1 MRVFT
6 KKLLTDPMNKRK
18 ILALLWL
25 LFPVFVYAQNT
36 VTEGD
41 NDIVVS
47 YERPQRYVIGGIE
60 VAGMKYLSADQ
71 ILSLSGL
78 QVGQTVIL
86 PSMEVSDG
94 LRRISMQQSYFSDI
108 ALYIDSLS
116 ARRDTAYLKLDL
128 KQRPRVSR
136 WSFRGVKSSEQSDLR
151 DRMNLKRGTAVSE
164 YMIRS
169 NIGIIKDYYKEKGFL
184 NAEVEVIQRRD
195 SVISNAVQVT
205 FDVNRHEKVKVRR
218 ITFEGNNNIEE
229 GKLVGAMKKT
239 SDRRLRSLFKPKK
252 FIEEEYEKD
261 KDLMLNVYS
270 EAGYRDARIVKD
282 SLYYLEPG
290 RLGIHFVIDEGK
302 RYYFRNI
309 TWTGN
314 SLYTEE
320 DLNSILQIKKGDIYD
335 VVLLQ
340 KRLFG
345 DGRKMEMD
353 ISSLYRDQGY
363 LFFNITPV
371 EVNIDQDSVDVELR
385 LIEGKP
391 ATFNNII
398 ISGNTITNERV
409 VRRQLF
415 TRPGYLY
422 SQSLLERS
430 IREISSMGH
439 FDAEHAMDPSK
450 GFSVIPNSK
459 TNTVDIAYNVLEKP
473 NSTLE
478 LSGGWGGYS
487 FVGTVGVSFNNFS
500 ARRLFEKSAWRP
512 VPLGDA
518 QTLSFRFQTNGRYYT
533 ALSASFQEP
542 WLFGKKPTSLNVTG
556 YYSRQTNSFYF
567 YQNTNE
573 YFEVYG
579 VAAGLGSRLKWPD
592 NYFVLYHELSWQT
605 YNLHDWNYNFL
616 FSNGTSHN
624 LSYKISLSRN
634 STDQMIYPREGSD
647 FVLSA
652 QLTPPYSAFR
662 PADTDYKNMTD
673 QQRYRW
679 IEYHKWTFKGTLY
692 TKIWDDL
699 VLMTRAQFGYLGT
712 YDRNLGYSPFEGYQV
727 GGDGMSGYNTY
738 GSEIIGLRGYENY
751 SLTPLE
757 DGVYAGRVYD
767 KFTLELRY
775 PLMLQP
781 TSTIFFLAF
790 LEGGN
795 AWADIRDFNPF
806 EIKRSA
812 GVGVRIFLP
821 MIGMLGIDL
830 GYGFDHVNG
839 TRGGWQP
846 HFVLGQQF

>member
-1 MRVFT
+1 MEM
-6 KKLLTDPMNKRK
+6 KKMLT
-18 ILALLWL
+18 LWML
-25 LFPVFVYAQNT
+25 LFPVLVFAQET
-36 VTEGD
+36 PEKKTED
-41 NDIVVS
+41 VVVS
-47 YERPQRYVIGGIE
+47 YEKPQRYVIGGIE
-60 VAGMKYLSADQ
+60 VTGIKYLNPEQ

-78 QVGQTVIL
+78 QVGASVVL

-94 LRRISMQQSYFSDI
+94 LRRISLQQAYFSSI
-108 ALYIDSLS
+108 GLYIDSLS
-116 ARRDTAYLKLDL
+116 ARRDTAYLRLDL
-128 KQRPRVSR
+128 QQRPRVSR
-136 WSFRGVKSSEQSDLR
+136 WTFKGVKNSEQSDLR
-151 DRMNLKRGTAVSE
+151 DRMNLKRGAAISE

-169 NIGIIKDYYKEKGFL
+169 NEKVIKDYYKEKGYIK
-184 NAEVEVIQRRD
+184 ADVKVIQRRD
-195 SVISNAVQVT
+195 SLISNAVQVL
-205 FDVNRHEKVKVRR
+205 FDVDRGPKVKVRTM
-218 ITFEGNNNIEE
+218 TFEGNDNVSE
-229 GKLVGAMKKT
+229 GKLVAAMKKT

-252 FIEEEYEKD
+252 FIEKEYEKD
-261 KDLMLNVYS
+261 KAAMLQVFS
-270 EAGYRDARIVKD
+270 EAGFRDARIVKD
-282 SLYYLEPG
+282 SIYYISPD
-290 RLGIHFVIDEGK
+290 RLGIHFVIDEGQ

-309 TWTGN
+309 SWTGN
-314 SLYTEE
+314 SLYTAE
-320 DLNSILQIKKGDIYD
+320 DLNSVLRIAKGDVYD
-335 VVLLQ
+335 VVTLQ
-340 KRLFG
+340 KRLHG
-345 DGRKMEMD
+345 DGRKTEMD
-353 ISSLYRDQGY
+353 VSSLYRDQGY
-363 LFFNITPV
+363 LFFNVTPV
-371 EVNIDQDSVDVELR
+371 EVNIDKDSVDIEMR
-385 LIEGKP
+385 IIEGKP

-439 FDAEHAMDPSK
+439 FDPEHAMDPAK

-459 TNTVDIAYNVLEKP
+459 NNTVDITYNVAEKP
-473 NSTLE
+473 NSQLE
-478 LSGGWGGYS
+478 LSGGWGNNS

-500 ARRLFEKSAWRP
+500 ARRLFEKGAWRP

-518 QTLSFRFQTNGRYYT
+518 QVLSFRFQTNGTYYT
-533 ALSASFQEP
+533 ALSANFMEP

-556 YYSRQTNSFYF
+556 YYSRQTNSYYL
-567 YQNTNE
+567 YQNTDE

-616 FSNGTSHN
+616 FSNGVSHN
-624 LSYKISLSRN
+624 LSYKISLNRT
-634 STDQMIYPREGSD
+634 STDQMIYPREGSE
-647 FVLSA
+647 FVLSL

-662 PADTDYKNMTD
+662 PADTDYKNMSD
-673 QQRYRW
+673 QNKYRW

-692 TKIWDDL
+692 TKIIGDL
-699 VLMTRAQFGYLGT
+699 VLMTRAQFGYLGS

-727 GGDGMSGYNTY
+727 GGDGMSGYNSY
-738 GSEIIGLRGYENY
+738 GAEIIGLRGYENY
-751 SLTPLE
+751 SLTPTE
-757 DGVYAGRVYD
+757 NGIYAGRVYD
-767 KFTLELRY
+767 KFSLELRY

-812 GVGVRIFLP
+812 GLGVRIFLP

-839 TRGGWQP
+839 TIGGWQP
-846 HFVLGQQF
+846 HFVIGQQF